1 MRSKLA
7 WFLAGALS
15 VAIILAVVAF
25 VALRQA
31 HGFSALETPSG
42 IERWVAGTARHFAMP
57 SAAKSAVNPIPDS
70 PEVLIEARAH
80 WADHCASCHAN
91 NGGGDTEMGKHSY
104 PSAPDMR
111 ASQTQDKTDGELFFI
126 IQNGVRMS
134 GMPGWAAP
142 GHEEDSW
149 KLVRFIRYL
158 PHLTAQEELD
168 MQKLN
173 PKSPDEL
180 EEEQQEKD
188 FLNGAESNESKPH
201 AH

>member
-1 MRSKLA
+1 MRKLA
-7 WFLAGALS
+7 GFLTGVLS
-15 VAIILAVVAF
+15 AAIVLAVAAI

-31 HGFSALETPSG
+31 HGFSALEKPSG
-42 IERWVAGTARHFAMP
+42 IERWIAGTARDLAMP
-57 SAAKSAVNPIPDS
+57 SAAKSAVNPITDS
-70 PEVLIEARAH
+70 PEVLTEAGAH

-91 NGGGDTEMGKHSY
+91 NGSGDTEMGKHSF
-104 PSAPDMR
+104 PAAPDMR
-111 ASQTQDKTDGELFFI
+111 ASETQDKTDGELFFI

-149 KLVRFIRYL
+149 KLVRFIRHL

-168 MQKLN
+168 MQKMN
-173 PKSPDEL
+173 PKSPGDL
-180 EEEQQEKD
+180 EEEREENN
-188 FLNGAESNESKPH
+188 FLNGAESNGSKPH